1 MGEHKQLA
9 VNMVCSL
16 VSFAINVG
24 IGLLLTPYVVAN
36 IGAEA
41 YGFVGLANN
50 MIAYAQLLTVA
61 LNSVAG
67 RFITVAYHQG
77 DHARAHRYYSSTLA
91 ANGCMVVV
99 LMVVGIPVVVFLDKL
114 VNISPHLVGDVKAL
128 FAFIF
133 LNFAITTISN
143 VWTVAAF
150 VKNKLYLTSLA
161 NMAYGLTRVV
171 VMVLMFGLMPPKV
184 FYVGLAVCL
193 GNVLMTN
200 INHANSRRLLPEFRF
215 RRKDV
220 VWRSIV
226 EMISAGA
233 WNIITKAQQILMF
246 GIQLLVANLMVS
258 PYLMGMLSIAQTI
271 PNQISGM
278 IYNISSLFFP
288 KQTQYYA
295 QDNKGKMLSELRSG
309 MKISG
314 FFANIIVVTLVA
326 IGPVFL
332 RLWQPGQDTKLLYW
346 LLLLCLCS
354 LYVSGVAVTLQNLPM
369 IVNRLKWSSLAWLI
383 YSVVSAVLLVVLV
396 KVLPTWGVFLIA
408 SIPALSEV
416 LANVTFVPLYASH
429 ILGMR
434 WYTFYTVYV
443 RYFLS
448 SAVAIGLCLLV
459 SRFVPSTMGWIPMLA
474 MCCVYALIT
483 AVVDA
488 LLLLSR
494 TEHRLLIGL
503 AKRKLLHR

>member
-16 VSFAINVG
+16 ASFAINIG

-50 MIAYAQLLTVA
+50 MITYAQLLTIA

-67 RFITVAYHQG
+67 RFITVAYHRG
-77 DHARAHRYYSSTLA
+77 EHARAHRYYSSTLA
-91 ANGCMVVV
+91 ANGCMVAV

-200 INHANSRRLLPEFRF
+200 INHVNSRRLLPEFKF
-215 RRKDV
+215 RGKDV
-220 VWRSIV
+220 AWRSIV
-226 EMISAGA
+226 EMISSGA
-233 WNIITKAQQILMF
+233 WNILTKAQQILMF

-258 PYLMGMLSIAQTI
+258 PYLMGMISIAQTI
-271 PNQISGM
+271 PTQISGM
-278 IYNISSLFFP
+278 VYNISSLFFP

-295 QDNKGKMLSELRSG
+295 QGNKEKLLSELRSG

-314 FFANIIVVTLVA
+314 FFANVIVVTLVA
-326 IGPVFL
+326 VGPVFL

-383 YSVVSAVLLVVLV
+383 YSIVSAVLLVVLV
-396 KVLPTWGVFLIA
+396 KVLPAWGVFLIA

-416 LANVTFVPLYASH
+416 LANVTFVPLYAAH
-429 ILGMR
+429 ILGVR

-448 SAVAIGLCLLV
+448 SAAAIGVCLLIA
-459 SRFVPSTMGWIPMLA
+459 RFVPSSMGWIPMLA
-474 MCCVYALIT
+474 MCCVYALAT
-483 AVVDA
+483 AGVDA

-494 TEHRLLIGL
+494 TERRLLIDL
-503 AKRKLLHR
+503 VKRKLLHR